1 MEYGNG
7 SGRPPLCSPLEPQLG
22 AGKLSALGY
31 TRVSEAE
38 HLWRDIRAL
47 ETESAAHAEKV
58 AETNALIAR
67 LKESILASEEEA
79 EQAAPKGS
87 K

>member
-1 MEYGNG
+1 M
-7 SGRPPLCSPLEPQLG
+7 
-22 AGKLSALGY
+22 
-31 TRVSEAE
+31 SEAE

-47 ETESAAHAEKV
+47 ENESAAHAEKV